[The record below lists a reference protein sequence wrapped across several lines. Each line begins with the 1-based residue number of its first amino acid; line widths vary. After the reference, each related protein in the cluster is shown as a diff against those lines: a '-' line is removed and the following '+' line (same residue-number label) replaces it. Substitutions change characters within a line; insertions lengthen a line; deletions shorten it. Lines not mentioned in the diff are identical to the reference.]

1 MNVSELRTE
10 LILLMYDAIKKA
22 LQEDD
27 ALPDNQK
34 KYFVR
39 DFKDWKDTV
48 DLFEAELNKRNVD
61 YERIIW

>member
-22 LQEDD
+22 LKEDD
-27 ALPDNQK
+27 ELPQDQK

-39 DFKDWKDTV
+39 KFKDWKYTV